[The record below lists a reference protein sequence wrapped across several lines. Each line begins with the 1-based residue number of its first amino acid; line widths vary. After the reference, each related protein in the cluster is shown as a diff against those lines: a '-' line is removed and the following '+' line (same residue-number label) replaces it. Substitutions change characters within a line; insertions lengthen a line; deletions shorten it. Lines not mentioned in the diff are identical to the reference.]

1 MNNGIRIRV
10 VRFIAVLSMLVLS
23 AGCSIIP
30 PKRGDEGFAPA
41 KPVYPSVE
49 QSRNGA
55 IFKAGHDMALF
66 EDIKAKRVG
75 DILTILLVEQT
86 DAKKSATTSTARDTE
101 VTIPDPTVFGGAVT
115 VNGRSIL
122 NNSLGSESTF
132 DGSGDS
138 AQSNKLDGNVTVSVI
153 DVLPNGNLVV
163 QGEKWISI
171 NQGEE
176 FIRLQG
182 IVRPVDIRPDNTVL
196 STQVG
201 NTLIT
206 YGGTGTLANS
216 NRKGWFAEF
225 FTSVVWPF

>member
-1 MNNGIRIRV
+1 MLIKIRV
-10 VRFIAVLSMLVLS
+10 PAMRLVAVISLLVLC

-30 PKRGDEGFAPA
+30 PKRGDEGFTPA
-41 KPVYPSVE
+41 KPAYPPVSHR
-49 QSRNGA
+49 RNGA
-55 IFKAGHDMALF
+55 IFQAGHDMALF

-101 VTIPDPTVFGGAVT
+101 VTIPDPTVLGGAVT
-115 VNGRSIL
+115 VNGRPVL
-122 NNSLGSESTF
+122 ENSLSSELAF
-132 DGSGDS
+132 DGAGDS

-153 DVLPNGNLVV
+153 EALPNGNLVV

-182 IVRPVDIRPDNTVL
+182 IVRPVDITPDNTVL

-216 NRKGWFAEF
+216 NRKGWLAEL

>member
-1 MNNGIRIRV
+1 MPK
-10 VRFIAVLSMLVLS
+10 RFSVPVGRLIAAILVS
-23 AGCSIIP
+23 AMSASCSIVP
-30 PKRGDEGFAPA
+30 PKRGDEGFTPA
-41 KPVYPSVE
+41 MPSYPSVHH
-49 QSRNGA
+49 RHNGA
-55 IFKAGHDMALF
+55 IFQAGHDMALF

-75 DILTILLVEQT
+75 DILTVLLVEQT

-101 VTIPDPTVFGGAVT
+101 VSIPDPTVFGGAVT
-115 VNGRSIL
+115 VGGRSIL
-122 NNSLGSESTF
+122 NNSLSSELAF

-138 AQSNKLDGNVTVSVI
+138 AQSNKLDGNVTVSVVE
-153 DVLPNGNLVV
+153 VLPNKNLVV

-206 YGGTGTLANS
+206 YGGTGSLANS
-216 NRKGWFAEF
+216 NRKGWLAEF
-225 FTSVVWPF
+225 FTTVVWPF

>member
-1 MNNGIRIRV
+1 MPN
-10 VRFIAVLSMLVLS
+10 RFWALVIKAIAVVSLLALS

-30 PKRGDEGFAPA
+30 PKRGDEGFTPA
-41 KPVYPSVE
+41 RPAYPSV
-49 QSRNGA
+49 SHRKNGA
-55 IFKAGHDMALF
+55 IFQAGHDMALF

-101 VTIPDPTVFGGAVT
+101 VAIPDPTVFGGAVT

-122 NNSLGSESTF
+122 NNSLSSELAF

-153 DVLPNGNLVV
+153 EVLPNGNLVV